1 MATSTNVTDGAAIA
15 DLLTGPEIAFVLGE
29 ATTDPAN
36 TADALSPN
44 QDEYTELEYALRP
57 TINAT
62 DPSYCVRVTN
72 AGDPVDTYLKVAE
85 MQLQFDP
92 VVTNVSINSGAGIS
106 LLPGAT
112 TTVYATGTVTD
123 LNGPGDLVAATSTF
137 YRSGVAGGAGC
148 TANNND
154 CYIAGASSCTFTSC
168 AGFSCT
174 VSCEADFYYH
184 ADATDIAPFLGE
196 NWLASIEV
204 VDGNGVIDIGTA
216 PSGVELF
223 TLHALDVTSSIGY
236 GSLAVSST
244 TGSFNPT
251 TTVENLGNRPI
262 DVNVE
267 GSDLSD
273 GGSSVIPAYEQLFST
288 TTFSYT
294 GCGACRVL
302 SSTSLTTLEV
312 DLLKPTSFAP
322 VTDIVYWGIEIPFG
336 VASNPH
342 SGTNIF
348 YATAD

>member
-1 MATSTNVTDGAAIA
+1 
-15 DLLTGPEIAFVLGE
+15 LLTGPEIAFVLGE

-36 TADALSPN
+36 TADALSLN

-184 ADATDIAPFLGE
+184 ADATDDGPYIGE

-204 VDGNGVIDIGTA
+204 VDGNGVIDIGTVPLLA
-216 PSGVELF
+216 GVELF
-223 TLHALDVTSSIGY
+223 PLRALDVTSAINYVAIEAATTTGTNN
-236 GSLAVSST
+236 SST
-244 TGSFNPT
+244 T
-251 TTVENLGNRPI
+251 VVNLGNMPI
-262 DVNVE
+262 DIDVVGTDML
-267 GSDLSD
+267 GS
-273 GGSSVIPAYEQLFST
+273 GGSYIPASEQKFGTST
-288 TTFSYT
+288 FNYNNCVS
-294 GCGACRVL
+294 CSAL
-302 SSTSLTTLEV
+302 SSTTPVGLEV
-312 DLLKPTSFAP
+312 DLFKPTSFAP
-322 VTDIVYWGIEIPFG
+322 VNDLVYWGLRVPFG
-336 VASNPH
+336 VG
-342 SGTNIF
+342 SGF
-348 YATAD
+348 HQGSSVFTAVSD